1 MQPSPLR
8 RFMHDVERYVAMPAP
23 LFFVRLTALCE
34 CVWDDHV
41 ILVVVLVLLVSMC
54 IFRTI
59 THMTWTWSGRPHF
72 LLFSNFGPPAVR
84 GAKTW
89 GGGTEGGGLRCA
101 EPLAEPTYFS
111 RVAAKRPTLAG
122 LGCPSAA
129 SSTLVDLTPTYL
141 TLYCRYYPRVLLKPY
156 IYFKT

>member
-1 MQPSPLR
+1 
-8 RFMHDVERYVAMPAP
+8 MPAP

-72 LLFSNFGPPAVR
+72 LLFSNFGPPARR
-84 GAKTW
+84 GAKTFLW
-89 GGGTEGGGLRCA
+89 SEDLFVRRA
-101 EPLAEPTYFS
+101 
-111 RVAAKRPTLAG
+111 TLNSQRG
-122 LGCPSAA
+122 FL
-129 SSTLVDLTPTYL
+129 
-141 TLYCRYYPRVLLKPY
+141 
-156 IYFKT
+156 